1 MGFFNGVFP
10 VLPGQED
17 AARVLSKE
25 LSGPRAEA
33 FNESQARCG
42 ITEETWALQQTP
54 AGTFWLVFFKGDV
67 EKAFT
72 NLATSE
78 EDYEKWFR
86 AQILEI
92 CGVDLAQPPAGPP
105 PENIFEWKA

>member
-17 AARVLSKE
+17 TARVLSKE
-25 LSGPRAEA
+25 VSGPRAEA
-33 FNESQARCG
+33 FKECQARCG
-42 ITEETWALQQTP
+42 VTEETWALQETP

-67 EKAFT
+67 EKTFT
-72 NLATSE
+72 NLATSD
-78 EDYEKWFR
+78 EDFEKWFR
-86 AQILEI
+86 AQVLQIS
-92 CGVDLAQPPAGPP
+92 GVDLAQPPAGPP